1 MSADKIV
8 IAQPEVVAPKEL
20 IQEDLVE
27 DSNVPAEDYLP
38 SPKVFYSNHYN
49 SIPAFW
55 EVQGTDGDRIHSKN
69 VYTGLEFIGTRRDLS
84 DYLNFSKFEGA

>member
-1 MSADKIV
+1 MSANKIA
-8 IAQPEVVAPKEL
+8 IAQPEVIAATEPVQGTL
-20 IQEDLVE
+20 IEDG
-27 DSNVPAEDYLP
+27 NVPAEDYLP

-69 VYTGLEFIGTRRDLS
+69 VYTGLEFIGTRRELS